1 MLKLQEQ
8 MGFQLLL
15 DEARFIEKKGARIAV
30 IGVENWGKGFK
41 QKGDLKKAT
50 SQVSEEDF

>member
-15 DEARFIEKKGARIAV
+15 DEARFLEKNGARIAV

-41 QKGDLKKAT
+41 QRGI
-50 SQVSEEDF
+50 